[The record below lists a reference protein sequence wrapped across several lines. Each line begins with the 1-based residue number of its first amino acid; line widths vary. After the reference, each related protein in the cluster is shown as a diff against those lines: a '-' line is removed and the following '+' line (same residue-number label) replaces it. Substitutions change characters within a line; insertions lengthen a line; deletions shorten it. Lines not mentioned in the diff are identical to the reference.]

1 VRQHL
6 ELVGLR
12 DGCTKPENHSECY
25 SFH

>member
-6 ELVGLR
+6 KLVRLR
-12 DGCTKPENHSECY
+12 DGCTKPENHSEYY